1 MSLYQYFTVQYV
13 SMVISGLKE
22 IWNGV
27 NFSGSGFF
35 FVTQVNTYHAWETC
49 QVTCY
54 KEFVRYI
61 GTVKKV
67 IHNPLFCQCYTML
80 NM

>member
-1 MSLYQYFTVQYV
+1 MLLYLYFTVQYV

-27 NFSGSGFF
+27 DFSESRFF

-49 QVTCY
+49 QVT
-54 KEFVRYI
+54 
-61 GTVKKV
+61 
-67 IHNPLFCQCYTML
+67 
-80 NM
+80 

>member
-13 SMVISGLKE
+13 SMVISGLSLTFKE

-27 NFSGSGFF
+27 NFSESRFF

-49 QVTCY
+49 QVT
-54 KEFVRYI
+54 
-61 GTVKKV
+61 
-67 IHNPLFCQCYTML
+67 
-80 NM
+80 